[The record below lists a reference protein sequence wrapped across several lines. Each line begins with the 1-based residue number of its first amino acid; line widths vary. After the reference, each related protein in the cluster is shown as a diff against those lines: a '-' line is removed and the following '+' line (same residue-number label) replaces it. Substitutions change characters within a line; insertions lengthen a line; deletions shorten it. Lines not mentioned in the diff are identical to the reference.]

1 MASTR
6 SALSRTDL
14 LSRCTSCASFS
25 VSFAMDSCVCSSSR
39 SCHLSVFRWTP
50 PPVSRGRASAERVL
64 GSSSIADSL
73 RARIDGRGGGR

>member
-6 SALSRTDL
+6 SRALPGLAQSLHL
-14 LSRCTSCASFS
+14 LRSFA

-50 PPVSRGRASAERVL
+50 PPVSRGRASAERVR
-64 GSSSIADSL
+64 GAA
-73 RARIDGRGGGR
+73 RARRGFPACARRWAGGR